1 MNIPLTPSTYQI
13 VPEGYHTFRIK
24 SATYE
29 DKFGRVTIVVE
40 TKDGSTISEKY
51 GLINPT
57 TRQPNEPAMK
67 AFSYFVR
74 IALQDWNIADVD
86 PETLVGHFIAAR
98 VEHTLVESKTRIGET
113 LTFPT
118 LKEKWSAN
126 GFDDFSMVK
135 DRDGNPIP
143 IAPVAHADPVVN
155 PDTTLGAPVPQTPTP
170 TAQVSTPVQTPPVAP
185 AAQPTPTSAAPKS
198 PFDLSALFGK

>member
-40 TKDGSTISEKY
+40 TKDGSTITEKY
-51 GLINPT
+51 GLIDPT
-57 TRQPNEPAMK
+57 TRQPVEGAMK

-86 PETLVGHFIAAR
+86 PESLVGHFIAAR

-113 LTFPT
+113 LKFPT
-118 LKEKWSAN
+118 LKEKWSCN

-143 IAPVAHADPVVN
+143 IAPVAHVDPIVN
-155 PDTTLGAPVPQTPTP
+155 PNTLGVPQTPTP
-170 TAQVSTPVQTPPVAP
+170 TAQSSAPVQTPPVAP
-185 AAQPTPTSAAPKS
+185 AVQPTPTPVAPKS